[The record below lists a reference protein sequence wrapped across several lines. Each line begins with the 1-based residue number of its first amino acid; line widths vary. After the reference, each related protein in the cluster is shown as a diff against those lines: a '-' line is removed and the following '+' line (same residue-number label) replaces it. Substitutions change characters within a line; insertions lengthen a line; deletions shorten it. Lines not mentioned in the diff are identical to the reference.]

1 MKITEF
7 LSFFPPVGFL
17 FIVAFLSV
25 KIWLLKKKGVQVRSG
40 TPQSRKTRWIL
51 YAVFAVLFAVWFFQV
66 IKPVFRISLSVFP
79 ETVTNQLVDSV
90 FLHISGAFL
99 ILVSLV
105 FLALTLVHFNTSLRF
120 GLDKNNRGK
129 LITAGVFSFSR
140 NPFFLSLNL
149 YFWGIALILPSV
161 FFIGFALL
169 AVVSIHFFILKEE
182 KFLRSVYGG
191 NYKKYAKKVRRYF

>member
-7 LSFFPPVGFL
+7 LSFFPPGGFL

-25 KIWLLKKKGVQVRSG
+25 KIWLLNKKGVQVSSG
-40 TPQSRKTRWIL
+40 TAQSRKTRWIL
-51 YAVFAVLFAVWFFQV
+51 YPVFAGLFVAWLFQM
-66 IKPVFRISLSVFP
+66 IKPVFRISWSVFP
-79 ETVTNQLVDSV
+79 EIVTNRLVESV

-105 FLALTLVHFNTSLRF
+105 FLAFTLVHFNTSLRF

-129 LITAGVFSFSR
+129 LITTGVFSLSR
-140 NPFFLSLNL
+140 NPFFLSLNI

-161 FFIGFALL
+161 FFICFALI
-169 AVVSIHFFILKEE
+169 AVVCIHFFILKEE
-182 KFLRSVYGG
+182 KFLRRVYGD